1 MQFFFPFIAS
11 DHTYVIYIN
20 AKAGID
26 IIDNS
31 FVDVANDMK
40 YGTIPVDLLLRCKA
54 TTLKNV
60 VSVILQME

>member
-1 MQFFFPFIAS
+1 MQFFFPIIAS

-31 FVDVANDMK
+31 SVDVANDMK
-40 YGTIPVDLLLRCKA
+40 YGTIPVDLVRTKRH
-54 TTLKNV
+54 LK
-60 VSVILQME
+60 VISIHYFNF